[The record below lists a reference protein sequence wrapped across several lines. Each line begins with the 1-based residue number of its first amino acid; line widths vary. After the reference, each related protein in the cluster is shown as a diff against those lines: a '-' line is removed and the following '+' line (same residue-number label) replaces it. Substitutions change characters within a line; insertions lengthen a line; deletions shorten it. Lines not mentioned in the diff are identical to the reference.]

1 MICNFI
7 NEEKYNWTVEQND
20 SISVSYVGRKESI
33 DNLLQYI
40 KQGNELKISEIKKIT
55 NQMTGNFSV
64 VVETNDWLFG
74 LVDRVSGYRLFYRD
88 NQSGCTLSNSPRR
101 LVNKEQDDPPFIQ
114 ESITEIKMA
123 GYLTGNRTVY
133 KNIFQLCA
141 GEFLLYDKNKYRYTI
156 NSYFKFYSASVRNV
170 DNDTLIE
177 ELDNITDVI
186 IKRNIEDANG
196 KTIWVPLS
204 GGLDSRLIV
213 CKLKQLGCDNFR
225 TYSYGVAGN
234 FDAIRAREIA
244 STLNIQWDFFPTTAK
259 EARKYFLSEK
269 RKEYWD
275 FADGLSVVPNLH
287 GMFALKSLVD
297 LGKIK
302 PGDVVINGQSGDF
315 IAGQHI
321 PIIKDH
327 KADDKMLLDCI
338 LRKHYRLRKEMLGNS
353 EFVELVN
360 TRIKKSLGKYQ
371 HVTNYQDFAKSYEY
385 WEWKER
391 QVKRV
396 VNGQCN
402 YNYFGLK
409 WELPL
414 WDLEYLQF
422 WIDLPLHQKVDR
434 RLFIEYLNKMDFYGL
449 FKGNNKFMSRWPL
462 DRVYIQF
469 IGNIISK
476 IFGKNISN
484 LYYKKLDRYSQYQ
497 YMYGLIGG
505 REYKH
510 HWRDYKGVYPYL
522 TDIWLN
528 ENIKRN

>member
-1 MICNFI
+1 MKILFPFVGDSVGGSHISTLELYSSLIDENITTLIVLHEDNSPLSQYLRNKNIPFSILKSSKLAGETSGKLSIIIGIMTNFFHFSKFIKRHKIDIVHGNDLRI
-7 NEEKYNWTVEQND
+7 NLSWSLPAKFVAKGFVWHQRT
-20 SISVSYVGRKESI
+20 
-33 DNLLQYI
+33 L
-40 KQGNELKISEIKKIT
+40 
-55 NQMTGNFSV
+55 
-64 VVETNDWLFG
+64 
-74 LVDRVSGYRLFYRD
+74 
-88 NQSGCTLSNSPRR
+88 LSNSKLWLLIR
-101 LVNKEQDDPPFIQ
+101 
-114 ESITEIKMA
+114 
-123 GYLTGNRTVY
+123 YL
-133 KNIFQLCA
+133 C
-141 GEFLLYDKNKYRYTI
+141 D
-156 NSYFKFYSASVRNV
+156 YFVAISDVVMQSAP
-170 DNDTLIE
+170 
-177 ELDNITDVI
+177 
-186 IKRNIEDANG
+186 RNIEDANG

-371 HVTNYQDFAKSYEY
+371 YVTNYQDFAKSYEY